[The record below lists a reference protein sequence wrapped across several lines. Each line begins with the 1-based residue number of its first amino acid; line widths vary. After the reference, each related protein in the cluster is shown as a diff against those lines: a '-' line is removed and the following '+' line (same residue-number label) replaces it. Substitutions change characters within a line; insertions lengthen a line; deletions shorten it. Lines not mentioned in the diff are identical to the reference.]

1 MQYILS
7 IPVVF
12 QGRLDGW
19 VLRKMED
26 LCRSRCI
33 LLHPPL
39 PKSQLVQD
47 RVQANHRIRFSK
59 VRPHFLPQLS
69 FLLGQCVKYER
80 QLCIMNGTPH
90 VNLVTRRR
98 SQFTDDIGVITFDV
112 SFENICN
119 LKEWRRR
126 GGMFYKSILMRLFLQ
141 RKYSFA

>member
-1 MQYILS
+1 MVNETSMRIHDFCMKNTHCNTYAKYIYRY
-7 IPVVF
+7 P
-12 QGRLDGW
+12 
-19 VLRKMED
+19 
-26 LCRSRCI
+26 LCFRGGSMVGSFGKWKTCVEAGVYCYI
-33 LLHPPL
+33 PPL

-90 VNLVTRRR
+90 ANLVTRRR

-112 SFENICN
+112 L
-119 LKEWRRR
+119 LKT
-126 GGMFYKSILMRLFLQ
+126 SVI
-141 RKYSFA
+141 

>member
-1 MQYILS
+1 MVNETSMRIHDFCMKNTHCNTYAIYS
-7 IPVVF
+7 
-12 QGRLDGW
+12 LDTRC
-19 VLRKMED
+19 VLGAARWLGPSEKGD

-33 LLHPPL
+33 LLHPPPL

-90 VNLVTRRR
+90 ANLVTRRR

-112 SFENICN
+112 L
-119 LKEWRRR
+119 LKT
-126 GGMFYKSILMRLFLQ
+126 SVI
-141 RKYSFA
+141 